1 MSAQATLYAVLTGDV
16 VGSSKLEASQ
26 RRVLQEVMSSAS
38 EQVLTV
44 FAEGIPFPPS
54 RFRGD
59 GWQFAVTAPHL
70 SLRIGL
76 FFRGLILSGMQTGR
90 VDTRVA
96 IGLGKVDFLPS
107 ATISS
112 GDGEAFRLSGEALE
126 TLPRSTRMA
135 LLVSE
140 SCSSPLTEALDVIV
154 KLVDLQVRGWTG
166 QQARA
171 VVGALLDL
179 TQQSISQ
186 RWFEKRISQQAVAQH
201 LDRAGWGT
209 IEPAIRFYEDTLRQ
223 VTVDCSV

>member
-1 MSAQATLYAVLTGDV
+1 MSAQAKLYAVLTGDV
-16 VGSSKLEASQ
+16 VGSSKLNASQ

-38 EQVLTV
+38 EQVQAT
-44 FAEGIPFPPS
+44 FTDDIPFPPV

-59 GWQFAVTAPHL
+59 GWQFAVAVPHL

-76 FFRGLILSGMQTGR
+76 FFRGLILAGMQAGR

-96 IGLGKVDFLPS
+96 IGLGEVDFLPS

-126 TLPRSTRMA
+126 TLRRPTRMA

-140 SCSSPLTEALDVIV
+140 SCSSPLTDALDVIV
-154 KLVDLQVRGWTG
+154 KLVDLQASGWTG

-179 TQQSISQ
+179 TQESISQ
-186 RWFEKRISQQAVAQH
+186 RWFKKRISQQAVAQH

-209 IEPAIRFYEDTLRQ
+209 IEPAIRFYEDALRQ
-223 VTVDCSV
+223 VAADCSA

>member
-16 VGSSKLEASQ
+16 VGSSKLEANQ

-38 EQVLTV
+38 EQVMTT

-59 GWQFAVTAPHL
+59 GWQLAVTVPHL

-76 FFRGLILSGMQTGR
+76 FFRGLILAGMQAGR

-96 IGLGKVDFLPS
+96 IGLGTVDFLPS

-135 LLVSE
+135 LRVSE
-140 SCSSPLTEALDVIV
+140 SCASPLTESLDVIV
-154 KLVDLQVRGWTG
+154 KLVDLQARGWTG

-179 TQQSISQ
+179 TQKSISQ

-209 IEPAIRFYEDTLRQ
+209 IDPAIRFYEDTLRQ
-223 VTVDCSV
+223 VAADCSV